1 MAVNDTYKIEKEL
14 IQSGNAYGY
23 EKTSNN
29 IEITSSNEKVGTVGT
44 DEVFTAK
51 SVGYTIINIEDK
63 TNNIRTAIK
72 VSVEPY
78 KGKATPS
85 INSAVSGTYALKA
98 DGTVWA
104 FGYNPEG
111 RLGVGDAVDKTKET
125 PVLSPSGKGILK
137 DVKQLEAGYSSASA
151 LLMDGTVVSWG
162 HGDNYTLGHGSIN
175 KATIPSY
182 VITQD
187 GEKLTDIVKI
197 ARSHYT
203 GLALKSDGTVWAWGY
218 NAYGQLGQAGTTN
231 SAFAVQVKDTTGKGY
246 LTDIIDISLAN
257 NTSYAITAGGEV
269 WAWGYNT
276 NGEVRN

>member
-1 MAVNDTYKIEKEL
+1 
-14 IQSGNAYGY
+14 
-23 EKTSNN
+23 
-29 IEITSSNEKVGTVGT
+29 
-44 DEVFTAK
+44 
-51 SVGYTIINIEDK
+51 
-63 TNNIRTAIK
+63 
-72 VSVEPY
+72 
-78 KGKATPS
+78 
-85 INSAVSGTYALKA
+85 
-98 DGTVWA
+98 
-104 FGYNPEG
+104 
-111 RLGVGDAVDKTKET
+111 
-125 PVLSPSGKGILK
+125 
-137 DVKQLEAGYSSASA
+137 
-151 LLMDGTVVSWG
+151 MDGTVVSWG

-231 SAFAVQVKDTTGKGY
+231 SAFAVQVK
-246 LTDIIDISLAN
+246 